1 MTAKIIDGKKTAKKF
16 LDELK
21 VQVEKLSTKPSLAVI
36 IVGENPASKIYVKNK
51 VKTARELGFNSILK
65 ELKEETTKEELLS
78 VIEELNSDKN
88 INGILL
94 QLPLPKHLSE
104 EDFLDKILSF
114 KDVDGF
120 SSYNAGKLFKGEVP
134 YAIPCTPKGII
145 SLLKEEKIELE
156 GKTALVIG
164 RSNIVGKPIG
174 ALLLKEN
181 ATVIQAHSK
190 TKNLS
195 ELIKSADIIVS
206 ATGRQNT
213 VKGED
218 IKEGAVIIDVGIIR
232 DENGKLR
239 GDVDFDSCLN
249 KASYITPVPGGVGP
263 MTIANLMLNT
273 YELFQ
278 IQQEAQ
284 K

>member
-1 MTAKIIDGKKTAKKF
+1 MTAKIIDGKKTAQKI

-21 VQVEKLSTKPSLAVI
+21 KKVEKLEVKPSLAVI

-51 VKTARELGFNSILK
+51 VKKASEIGFNSVLK
-65 ELKEETTKEELLS
+65 ELKEDTTKEELLS
-78 VIEELNSDKN
+78 VLKKLNNDKN

-94 QLPLPKHLSE
+94 QLPLPKHLNK
-104 EDFLDKILSF
+104 EDFLDEILPI

-120 SSYNAGKLFKGEVP
+120 NTHNAGKLFKGEIP

-145 SLLKEEKIELE
+145 TLLKEEKIPLE
-156 GKTALVIG
+156 GKAVLVIG
-164 RSNIVGKPIG
+164 RSNIVGKPIA

-195 ELIKSADIIVS
+195 ELTKLADIIVS
-206 ATGRQNT
+206 ATGNPNT
-213 VKGED
+213 VIGEN
-218 IKEGAVIIDVGIIR
+218 IKEGAILIDVGIIR
-232 DENGKLR
+232 GEDAKLR
-239 GDVDFDSCLN
+239 GDIDFNSCVE

-263 MTIANLMLNT
+263 MTIANLMINT
-273 YELFQ
+273 YDLFKL
-278 IQQEAQ
+278 QQEA
-284 K
+284 KE